1 MIGYPKHFESNK
13 KMSSKVSD
21 DRLLKNPTKIW
32 RKKIRIL
39 VGKKSD
45 SKPVYDDNDKY
56 IKTKIKSYGSK
67 LNTNLQG
74 KKVNESG

>member
-32 RKKIRIL
+32 KK
-39 VGKKSD
+39 
-45 SKPVYDDNDKY
+45 N
-56 IKTKIKSYGSK
+56 
-67 LNTNLQG
+67 
-74 KKVNESG
+74 